1 MNITTLRPDT
11 LDRMV
16 RAVER
21 VKEQLA
27 KATKALEAGGVAYA
41 VIGGN
46 AVAAWVSQVDE
57 GAARATRDVD
67 VLIRREDLGAAKS
80 AMAAAGFEYAHVTG
94 VDLFIDGPGG
104 KPSQGVHL
112 LFSGECVKPLDPSP
126 TPPVE
131 DAVQVEGVAYRVLA
145 LESLVRM
152 KLVANRDKDRTHV
165 RDLIGVGLIDATWPA
180 KYPAVLAERLQSMLD
195 TPGG

>member
-11 LDRMV
+11 LERMV

-27 KATKALEAGGVAYA
+27 KATKALEAGGVPYA

-57 GAARATRDVD
+57 GATRATRDVD
-67 VLIRREDLGAAKS
+67 VLIRREDLEAAKT
-80 AMAAAGFEYAHVTG
+80 AMAVAGFEHAQVTG
-94 VDLFIDGPGG
+94 VDLFIEGPTG

-112 LFSGECVKPLDPSP
+112 LFAGERVNPADATPAPL
-126 TPPVE
+126 VE
-131 DAVQVEGVAYRVLA
+131 DSVQVEGVAYRVLSV
-145 LESLVRM
+145 ESLVRM

-180 KYPAVLAERLQSMLD
+180 RYPAVLAERLQSMLD